1 MTLRPLDE
9 IPFCSHTFVG
19 ELVCFSPGAS
29 MPPESDLTTP
39 AGPPAFALPGR
50 SITAACDRRL
60 IELQVVEGAR
70 PDGSWVARAP
80 RLLVRQGVPI
90 DIRVFDEGSVWRL
103 TYRIVDAIPLA
114 QGAAEIEL
122 EQLGIDAIG
131 EERDAPRVPWKGLAT
146 LRSVY
151 YAAYAIGAFRV
162 QTVELSCTSV
172 AFECERHFEH
182 GQQYD
187 LAVDDDAGQTIYS
200 RVEIART
207 EPGLFG
213 RTRAFARFLAL
224 DTHDRLLLEQ
234 LISRQLLQG
243 ELATEPEPVPSV
255 RGLREQLLAEKPGR
269 LSRLLRRA

>member
-1 MTLRPLDE
+1 MTPEPD
-9 IPFCSHTFVG
+9 HT
-19 ELVCFSPGAS
+19 A
-29 MPPESDLTTP
+29 P
-39 AGPPAFALPGR
+39 AAPPAFALPGR
-50 SITAACDRRL
+50 AVIAACDRRL

-80 RLLVRQGVPI
+80 RLLVREGLAV
-90 DIRVFDEGSVWRL
+90 DIRVFDEGNVWRL
-103 TYRIVDAIPLA
+103 TYRIVDAAPMA

-122 EQLGIDAIG
+122 ELVGTDSMG
-131 EERDAPRVPWKGLAT
+131 EEREAPRVPWKSLAT

-151 YAAYAIGAFRV
+151 YAAYEIGAFRV
-162 QTVELSCTSV
+162 QTVELSVTSL
-172 AFECERHFEH
+172 AFECERRFES

-187 LAVDDDAGQTIYS
+187 LAIDDEAGQTIYS
-200 RVEIART
+200 RIEVART

-213 RTRAFARFLAL
+213 RTRVFARFVAL

-234 LISRQLLQG
+234 LISRQLLRG
-243 ELATEPEPVPSV
+243 ELTVEEEPVVRV

>member
-1 MTLRPLDE
+1 MT
-9 IPFCSHTFVG
+9 
-19 ELVCFSPGAS
+19 GAS
-29 MPPESDLTTP
+29 MTPDPDPATP

-50 SITAACDRRL
+50 AIIAACDRRL

-80 RLLVRQGVPI
+80 RLLVREGLPVEL
-90 DIRVFDEGSVWRL
+90 RVFDEGCVWRL
-103 TYRIVDAIPLA
+103 TFRIVAAAPMA

-122 EQLGIDAIG
+122 EQVGVDSIG
-131 EERDAPRVPWKGLAT
+131 EERTAPRVPWKSLAT

-151 YAAYAIGAFRV
+151 YAAYEIGAFRV

-172 AFECERHFEH
+172 AFECERHFET

-187 LAVDDDAGQTIYS
+187 LALDDEAGQTIYS
-200 RVEIART
+200 RIEVART

-243 ELATEPEPVPSV
+243 ELAVEQEPVPAV